1 MARNKNTYVDFTRE
15 PAVPLF
21 SKAGAIATAVNDQ
34 EDYFRVGP
42 KQAYFEVCQNLA
54 STALAA
60 GFSPT
65 AAGWLMPCDGAAE
78 GLEYTQGILSGP
90 AVSFTTGTD
99 PAFFIRATFKST
111 TIANTVCHY
120 IGFRKL
126 GAYDAAFATNANAIT
141 AYDEAVL
148 LGVEDINGTL
158 SANTSLATVDAR
170 VAAAHGVIAAST
182 WYQLEVKVSA
192 TGVATYR
199 IGTSLVSQ
207 AAAEAALAA
216 DASLVAKTLTSG
228 IEFIPCIFQ
237 SGNASGVS
245 DLRILKY
252 ECGYQES

>member
-1 MARNKNTYVDFTRE
+1 MTRNKNSYVNFTQE

-34 EDYFRVGP
+34 EDYFRVNNT
-42 KQAYFEVCQNLA
+42 YFEVCQNLA
-54 STALAA
+54 STAVAA
-60 GFSPT
+60 GFAPT
-65 AAGWLMPCDGAAE
+65 ASGWLMPCDAAAE

-90 AVSFTTGTD
+90 AISFTTGTD
-99 PAFFIRATFKST
+99 PAFFIRCTFKST
-111 TIANTVCHY
+111 TIANTTAMM

-126 GAYDAAFATNANAIT
+126 GAYEAAFSNLATLIT

-148 LGVEDINGTL
+148 LGTEDTSGTM

-170 VAAAHGVIAAST
+170 VAATHAVIANAT

-192 TGVATYR
+192 AGVATYR
-199 IGTSLVSQ
+199 IGSSLVSQ

-216 DASLVAKTLTSG
+216 DTLLVAKTLTSG
-228 IEFIPCIFQ
+228 IEFVPCILHA
-237 SGNASGVS
+237 GVTGVS

-252 ECGYQES
+252 ECGFQDI

>member
-34 EDYFRVGP
+34 EDYFRVGRQ
-42 KQAYFEVCQNLA
+42 QAYFEVCQNLA
-54 STALAA
+54 STAIAA
-60 GFSPT
+60 GFAPT
-65 AAGWLMPCDGAAE
+65 ASGWLIPCDAAAE
-78 GLEYTQGILSGP
+78 GSEYTQGILSGP

-111 TIANTVCHY
+111 TIANTTCCF

-126 GAYDAAFATNANAIT
+126 GAYEAAFSNLATTIT
-141 AYDEAVL
+141 AYDEAVM
-148 LGVEDINGTL
+148 LGVEDTSGTL

-170 VAAAHGVIAAST
+170 VAATHAVIAAST
-182 WYQLEVKVSA
+182 WYQLEIKVSA
-192 TGVATYR
+192 AGVATYR
-199 IGTSLVSQ
+199 IGSSLVSQ

-216 DASLVAKTLTSG
+216 DATLVAKTLTSA
-228 IEFIPCIFQ
+228 IEFVPFIAHA
-237 SGNASGVS
+237 GVTGVS